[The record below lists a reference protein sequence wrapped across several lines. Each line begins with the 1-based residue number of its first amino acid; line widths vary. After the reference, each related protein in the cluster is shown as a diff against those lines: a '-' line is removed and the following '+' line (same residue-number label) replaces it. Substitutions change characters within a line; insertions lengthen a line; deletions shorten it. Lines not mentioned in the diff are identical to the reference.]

1 MPAAQKLWHVPKP
14 HRLELLEEGFW
25 RRAVGQA
32 SPVAALETR
41 YAPAM
46 AWILM
51 PIFEVKAAIGPRPE
65 LPWQVQ
71 PEEER
76 VMMALV
82 AEVTVLEMRHIAEP
96 EHEVAVAELEYQPR
110 PPEVPEVPPLEVW
123 GMPEL
128 QCKTRVVEVSKAP

>member
-1 MPAAQKLWHVPKP
+1 VPKS
-14 HRLELLEEGFW
+14 HLLELFQEGFW
-25 RRAVGQA
+25 GRAVGQA

-41 YAPAM
+41 HAPAM

-51 PIFEVKAAIGPRPE
+51 PIFEGKAAIGPRPE

-82 AEVTVLEMRHIAEP
+82 AEVMVLEMRHIAEP
-96 EHEVAVAELEYQPR
+96 EHEIAVAELQYQPR
-110 PPEVPEVPPLEVW
+110 PPEVPEVPRLEVW

-128 QCKTRVVEVSKAP
+128 ECKTTVVEVLQVP